1 MILTKTNK
9 PQRELGWTNRG
20 WARRGKLR
28 LSKES
33 TNSGQGKDRVQ
44 KTCKRKDYEA
54 ARELNEGVSDALQR
68 LSLSNQSSHSH

>member
-1 MILTKTNK
+1 MKMEAGGSDVDEDK
-9 PQRELGWTNRG
+9 KAQRELGWTNRG

-44 KTCKRKDYEA
+44 KTRKRKDYEA
-54 ARELNEGVSDALQR
+54 AR
-68 LSLSNQSSHSH
+68 